1 MSLIDPNHPTHR
13 VRRALGLKTILG
25 SDYPGEPF
33 PDLPEELRPFLPET
47 SRIGIYPSEL
57 QSGPE
62 SSSRNEAP
70 HGAPETE
77 RVDELKRR
85 FLKPFGD
92 DPRNMGGSAPP
103 PLVPRRGA
111 ALLAHQP
118 LTGNPAL
125 KPNAIE
131 AASAGEP
138 PSVTVPL
145 PDEKIR
151 RQIEKGEQA
160 ISHLGEIIEHQK
172 EQLAFLEKRSE
183 TEPGPIGLPDGFF
196 KVPGIFLNFVRIINA
211 AIVFLSIADRLDRAI
226 TNPRTIEAF
235 RESIPRL
242 IDVRDKFIDRV
253 GELRGEL
260 NKIT

>member
-92 DPRNMGGSAPP
+92 DPRNMGGSLRTLGGAKPAFGVVAHLAAHSLRTTLPCPP
-103 PLVPRRGA
+103 TQKRA
-111 ALLAHQP
+111 AAMLR
-118 LTGNPAL
+118 
-125 KPNAIE
+125 
-131 AASAGEP
+131 
-138 PSVTVPL
+138 PS
-145 PDEKIR
+145 
-151 RQIEKGEQA
+151 Q
-160 ISHLGEIIEHQK
+160 
-172 EQLAFLEKRSE
+172 
-183 TEPGPIGLPDGFF
+183 
-196 KVPGIFLNFVRIINA
+196 
-211 AIVFLSIADRLDRAI
+211 
-226 TNPRTIEAF
+226 
-235 RESIPRL
+235 
-242 IDVRDKFIDRV
+242 
-253 GELRGEL
+253 
-260 NKIT
+260 